1 MPDRIKSKASIVLT
15 NNDYMFIIGGEDKG
29 VYQGRNYMYNYVT
42 LEFCERAPMLDP
54 RVMFG
59 CIYFNG
65 SIYVVGGWKE
75 QYTQKSEVYNI
86 HNDHWAHLP
95 SLNEEREDVS
105 LCIVKDRYLLAF
117 GSATARGRRYKPNKS
132 TAALRKQNVDFTF
145 ERIDLMNQ

>member
-1 MPDRIKSKASIVLT
+1 
-15 NNDYMFIIGGEDKG
+15 
-29 VYQGRNYMYNYVT
+29 
-42 LEFCERAPMLDP
+42 MLDP
-54 RVMFG
+54 RVLFG

-117 GSATARGRRYKPNKS
+117 GSATARGRRFKPNKS
-132 TAALRKQNVDFTF
+132 TSGLRKQNVDFTF
-145 ERIDLMNQ
+145 ERIDLLNSTSMSSWEVVTVQTTFDEIDRMPSMKHMGCFNHYSNND